1 MSLTRE
7 QFDKIMNQILDFAPE
22 VSDIIITTGKNI
34 QAERHG
40 KLTDVPI
47 TPDLGKLSGAHTKAM
62 AMCLIGDNARMQ
74 KTLVGRGSC
83 DLSYALPGRARFRV
97 NIFSQRGSLAMILR
111 KLPTEIPTM
120 EQLGLPSI
128 FKDMAKEKFGIIL
141 VTGGTGSGKS
151 NSLAALIDLINS
163 ELAVH
168 IITLE
173 DPIEFTHRHKL
184 GTVNQRELGVDF
196 DTFASGLRA
205 AFRQAPKVILVGEI
219 RDTETMEIALQ
230 AAGTG
235 HLVLSTIHTTDTG
248 QAIGRILGLFEPS
261 EERVVRMRLAE
272 NLKFV
277 ISQRLLPKVGGG
289 RVAGFEIMRNTL
301 RIRELILAG
310 ETPEKTFYNVLH
322 EGKAHG
328 MHTFDQYFMS
338 LFEQGLITEE
348 TAVMAASDRSR
359 LVQMLDRV
367 KMKRGESISDLK
379 LEGFEEEI
387 PGVAKPAPQAKPA
400 PAPAPKPMVKRP
412 GPGG

>member
-1 MSLTRE
+1 MSVTRA
-7 QFDKIMNQILDFAPE
+7 QFDAIMNQVLDFAPE
-22 VSDIIITTGKNI
+22 VSDVIITTGKPI

-40 KLTDVPI
+40 KLTDVPVQ
-47 TPDLGKLSGAHTKAM
+47 PDLGRLSGAHTKAF

-111 KLPTEIPTM
+111 KLPTEIPTL
-120 EQLGLPSI
+120 EQLGLPSV

-151 NSLAALIDLINS
+151 NSLAALIDLINT

-173 DPIEFTHRHKL
+173 DPIEFTHRHKV

-235 HLVLSTIHTTDTG
+235 HLVLSTIHTTDAG
-248 QAIGRILGLFEPS
+248 QAIGRIIGLFEPA

-272 NLKFV
+272 NLKYV

-289 RVAGFEIMRNTL
+289 RVAAFEVMRNTL

-310 ETPEKTFYNVLH
+310 EGPEKTFYNVLA

-328 MHTFDQYFMS
+328 MNTFDQYFAA
-338 LFEQGLITEE
+338 LYEQGQITEE
-348 TAVMAASDRSR
+348 TAVLAASDRSR
-359 LVQMLDRV
+359 LTQMLDRI
-367 KMKRGESISDLK
+367 KMQRGQSLSDLK
-379 LEGFEEEI
+379 LEGFEEDAN
-387 PGVAKPAPQAKPA
+387 AKPKPA
-400 PAPAPKPMVKRP
+400 AAPAAPKPTAKRP